1 MKTIIYKNRAKRYE
15 CAEILDRGGDDLE
28 FIFELPID
36 CRMTISDTVVE
47 IKGGVGKTKLSRIPE
62 GDVSPKLFIG
72 GKVHTLEGFTV
83 SRGAVIRKRADEEYI
98 RNLSE
103 FCEEL
108 SKRVEELENKN
119 EELIKLMTQK
129 IKL

>member
-1 MKTIIYKNRAKRYE
+1 MKTVIYKIRAKRYE
-15 CAEILDRGGDDLE
+15 CAEILDRGGDDLK
-28 FIFELPID
+28 FVFELPINA
-36 CRMTISDTVVE
+36 RMLISDSVVE
-47 IKGGVGKTKLSRIPE
+47 IKDGIGKTKLSRISD

-72 GKVHTLEGFTV
+72 GKVHTVEGFTV

-108 SKRVEELENKN
+108 SKKVEKLEIKN
-119 EELIKLMTQK
+119 EELEKLMTQK